1 MGWQIFIAEMTGHLA
16 WPTAVVV
23 VLLIFRRPLRARIS
37 QLRSVSAGSFGAEF
51 GEADRQVGEAV
62 AVEAARSSEAA
73 RSTKARTG
81 ARPGPADPWATFDPP
96 PEALPEPT
104 GSPIGEPTGPPIGG
118 PPPRPR
124 TAPGRGAGGNRSA
137 AGSSAQLDRGF
148 RDIALRA
155 EQNPAY
161 AVDAAWS
168 ALEDA
173 MSGALNDVRTGG
185 FVDRAGAAVRRQG
198 VALAQ
203 TLLDHGAISPVTYQ
217 AITSLGRLR
226 DQVTHGSMSPQ
237 PGAAVGYVRSVN
249 DIARAVRTGVTTVQ
263 QDQHWGVT

>member
-1 MGWQIFIAEMTGHLA
+1 MGWQSFIAEMTGHLA

-23 VLLIFRRPLRARIS
+23 VLVIFRRPLRARVS

-62 AVEAARSSEAA
+62 AAEAA
-73 RSTKARTG
+73 RSTEARVG
-81 ARPGPADPWATFDPP
+81 ARSGRAIPWPSIDPL

-104 GSPIGEPTGPPIGG
+104 GSPIAG
-118 PPPRPR
+118 PPRPG
-124 TAPGRGAGGNRSA
+124 TPGHRRPTGNGSA
-137 AGSSAQLDRGF
+137 AGSPGQLDRGF

-173 MSGALNDVRTGG
+173 MSGALDDVRTGE

-198 VALAQ
+198 AALAQ
-203 TLLDHGAISPVTYQ
+203 KLLDHGVISPVTYQ

-226 DQVTHGSMSPQ
+226 DQVAHGSMSPQ
-237 PGAAVGYVRSVN
+237 PGSAVGYVRSVN